1 MLILEER
8 VVKAEHELEQM
19 RLTLQEKVKE
29 VERLNIESAKLTF
42 NFEQQKAELDRTKQ
56 DNMTKDIN
64 LRGYTELAELNNE
77 MQARNIE
84 MVGKINNLQGKLDL
98 IE

>member
-1 MLILEER
+1 
-8 VVKAEHELEQM
+8 
-19 RLTLQEKVKE
+19 
-29 VERLNIESAKLTF
+29 
-42 NFEQQKAELDRTKQ
+42 
-56 DNMTKDIN
+56 MTKDIN